1 VATPLARAAQLN
13 GFFERRKLNKL
24 RGLLCV
30 LLVLAVAAFVAGCGG
45 GQGGAGGEGGG
56 DTGGTAGGDTG
67 SIEGSGET
75 ITVASDIAYQP
86 FEYVENGEPVGFDI
100 DLMREVGR
108 RAGFTPEFQNVTF
121 DGIVPGLG
129 NNLYDAAISAMTI
142 TPEREESID
151 FSDPYINAD
160 QSLLVPAD
168 SGILSVD
175 DLAGTVVGVQLGTT
189 GAAQAE
195 EYQAAGQIG
204 EVRTFDTIEDAF
216 AALENG
222 QVDAVINDLP
232 VSQNRAAQSD
242 GRLEIV
248 ETIPT
253 GEQYGIAFP
262 TDSELVEPTNQAL
275 EQIKQDGTYAEI
287 YEKWFGAPPE
297 VIPGT
302 ESPGETTG

>member
-1 VATPLARAAQLN
+1 VV
-13 GFFERRKLNKL
+13 FERRDLNKL
-24 RGLLCV
+24 RGLLVV

-45 GQGGAGGEGGG
+45 GGGGQGGGGG
-56 DTGGTAGGDTG
+56 GTGGGTAGGNTG

-160 QSLLVPAD
+160 QSLLVPAGSD
-168 SGILSVD
+168 ILSVD

-302 ESPGETTG
+302 EGPGETTG